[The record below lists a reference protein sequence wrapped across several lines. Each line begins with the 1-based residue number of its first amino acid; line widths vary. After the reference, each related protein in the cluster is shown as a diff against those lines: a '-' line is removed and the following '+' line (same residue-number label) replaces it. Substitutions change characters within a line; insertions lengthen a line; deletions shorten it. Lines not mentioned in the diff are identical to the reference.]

1 MHRMYML
8 AWGETPHCTAVSTGW
23 QAARHTLHCISQL
36 NAGRPCTQLTHRSTV
51 SSGKPCEPHR
61 LACRAASASSC
72 ASSYPG
78 VAAAR
83 EGATLPNCAGSAAS
97 SSAMLR
103 MPAPGRV
110 GPDSRCSDNVG
121 GGCTKSW
128 RVQPGRRRG
137 SAAAARPSGKGPHKR
152 RPPGRSI
159 AGSSAPRTWPRW
171 QLQAELWS
179 ASRCW
184 ALWALARQAGSPD
197 QSKTTIRSGNFDLG
211 EHSGVCKA
219 GDLTPRWVL
228 CQTRRRHNHFASP
241 PPGRDL
247 A

>member
-1 MHRMYML
+1 M
-8 AWGETPHCTAVSTGW
+8 
-23 QAARHTLHCISQL
+23 
-36 NAGRPCTQLTHRSTV
+36 NAGRPCTQLAHRSTV

-78 VAAAR
+78 LAAAR
-83 EGATLPNCAGSAAS
+83 EGATLPKCAGSAAS

-103 MPAPGRV
+103 MPAPEG
-110 GPDSRCSDNVG
+110 GSDSVCRDKVG
-121 GGCTKSW
+121 GGCTKSCECS
-128 RVQPGRRRG
+128 RAG
-137 SAAAARPSGKGPHKR
+137 SGSGIGSGGAARREGCQHKR

-159 AGSSAPRTWPRW
+159 AGSSPPRTWARR
-171 QLQAELWS
+171 QLQAELRS

-197 QSKTTIRSGNFDLG
+197 QSKTTTRSGNFDLS
-211 EHSGVCKA
+211 EHGGVCKA
-219 GDLTPRWVL
+219 GDLTPRWLL
-228 CQTRRRHNHFASP
+228 CQAQRRHNHFASP
-241 PPGRDL
+241 PPGWDL